1 MANLSRTIRC
11 LGILGLLT
19 TLTVGCATGR
29 GVGDSFVSKKSDERK
44 GKEKDVPS
52 RLNLAYAKV
61 QISEQRYSEARKTY
75 QTVLDKD
82 PKCVEAMLGLAR
94 LDLLANRPQE
104 AEKSFQKALKLS
116 PNSPEVLD
124 TVGQY
129 FASVERYPESM
140 ELFQK
145 AMEID
150 PDQKKYRYHYAVAL
164 AKSGR
169 VKESMSHFAQS
180 VGPAG
185 AHYNVGRILCDQGNM
200 DGAEEQ
206 FMQALLKDPQLRE
219 AQEWLDEVR
228 QQKDAKMV
236 RSRGPQNSSTVRANV
251 APAGA
256 TQKGAAK
263 PVVQPTANQSRS
275 SLNTSEVWESTE
287 NSVRTTDRIPIPQGA
302 MNPPMTSSAPIPGG
316 NPVSNMGGNP
326 AAATGTTPVGNP
338 PANLNPVQQEQW
350 RNQQMRA
357 QQQPQQSTRPTTTKQ
372 QNVWDS
378 L

>member
-1 MANLSRTIRC
+1 MTNLPSSIRC
-11 LGILGLLT
+11 LGILSLLM

-29 GVGDSFVSKKSDERK
+29 GISDSFVSKKSEDRK

-75 QTVLDKD
+75 QTILEKD
-82 PKCVEAMLGLAR
+82 PKCVEAVLGLAR
-94 LDLLANRPQE
+94 LDLYANRPEE
-104 AEKSFQKALKLS
+104 AEKSFHKALKLA

-129 FASVERYPESM
+129 FASVERYPQSIQ
-140 ELFQK
+140 LFQK
-145 AMEID
+145 AIEID

-169 VKESMSHFAQS
+169 VNESMPHFVNA

-185 AHYNVGRILCDQGNM
+185 AHYNMGRILCDQGNIE
-200 DGAEEQ
+200 GAEEQ

-228 QQKDAKMV
+228 QQKDTKMA
-236 RSRGPQNSSTVRANV
+236 RGRASQNSSTVRANV
-251 APAGA
+251 APAA
-256 TQKGAAK
+256 AAQKASSK
-263 PVVQPTANQSRS
+263 TVVQPTANQAPINQTGAREFPSNE
-275 SLNTSEVWESTE
+275 NTL
-287 NSVRTTDRIPIPQGA
+287 RTTDRIPIPQGA
-302 MNPPMTSSAPIPGG
+302 MNPSASQNSPIMTGSPMAGSPTVNSATANSSL
-316 NPVSNMGGNP
+316 
-326 AAATGTTPVGNP
+326 GNP

-350 RNQQMRA
+350 RNQQIRA
-357 QQQPQQSTRPTTTKQ
+357 QQSASPASKQPPQS
-372 QNVWDS
+372 VWET
-378 L
+378 LP